1 MSQVNRMPPKITS
14 NASSDEIFPT
24 DPIWNFWI
32 IENVFFFVKEWQ
44 SCMLTYLQTIHR
56 SADNHEKGELV
67 RGQHQFKNRYHL
79 SSTVYLY
86 PPQAS
91 NFHSV
96 PTIAERGAT

>member
-1 MSQVNRMPPKITS
+1 
-14 NASSDEIFPT
+14 
-24 DPIWNFWI
+24 
-32 IENVFFFVKEWQ
+32 
-44 SCMLTYLQTIHR
+44 MLSHLQTIHG
-56 SADNHEKGELV
+56 STDNREKGDLA

-96 PTIAERGAT
+96 PTFQNKALLILWSHTSECVVQMDCRPILVSHVPP